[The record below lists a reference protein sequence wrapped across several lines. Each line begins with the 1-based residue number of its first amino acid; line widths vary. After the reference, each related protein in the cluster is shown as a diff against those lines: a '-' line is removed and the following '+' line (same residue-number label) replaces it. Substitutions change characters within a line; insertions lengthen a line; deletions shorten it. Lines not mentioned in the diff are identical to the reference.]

1 MSTEEPLIR
10 PCKGDCD
17 RMTRPRD
24 SPNRAPVNDKE
35 AGTVARIDSKYCK
48 PCYNK
53 FSPVAEQRRQKE
65 AEAHQREKEARL
77 RAAFK
82 AREDVEAGRRRR
94 QAAGRRQVAAQ
105 LVRT

>member
-1 MSTEEPLIR
+1 MSTHEEPLIR

-24 SPNRAPVNDKE
+24 TPDRKINNEE
-35 AGTVARIDSKYCK
+35 AGTVPRVDGKYCK

-53 FSPVAEQRRQKE
+53 FSPVAEQRREKE
-65 AEAHQREKEARL
+65 AEEREREKEARL

-82 AREDVEAGRRRR
+82 AREEIEAGRRRR
-94 QAAGRRQVAAQ
+94 LAAGRRQIAAQ